1 MSIHQIFDRL
11 GTVYSN
17 WNRSGTKLL
26 ISGLIKVVIV
36 TEVTQLCH
44 SIGSYWCWQ
53 VIWNWIRRDA
63 TDVIKKFAMVLF
75 TLDWVATKV
84 SLSCGAGLWILCSQS
99 WRAVVYVTCVILA
112 MLLSEL
118 LLSEWLLCTTLH
130 DNILWCHVCHISL
143 HNIQQCMHV
152 LIYNYVL
159 PTLCFQRCVSCDLN
173 MIILVES
180 TTDYCYQLPM
190 CSFKQEVCRGHLLA

>member
-1 MSIHQIFDRL
+1 MSSYCRNVYISIIGQIDR
-11 GTVYSN
+11 
-17 WNRSGTKLL
+17 KLL
-26 ISGLIKVVIV
+26 MFTYNSTLNSQRCYGRDQEIQWSHPRLSRHESFSVLR
-36 TEVTQLCH
+36 QRP
-44 SIGSYWCWQ
+44 
-53 VIWNWIRRDA
+53 RR
-63 TDVIKKFAMVLF
+63 
-75 TLDWVATKV
+75 
-84 SLSCGAGLWILCSQS
+84 SLRPHYQGGTRLWILCSQS